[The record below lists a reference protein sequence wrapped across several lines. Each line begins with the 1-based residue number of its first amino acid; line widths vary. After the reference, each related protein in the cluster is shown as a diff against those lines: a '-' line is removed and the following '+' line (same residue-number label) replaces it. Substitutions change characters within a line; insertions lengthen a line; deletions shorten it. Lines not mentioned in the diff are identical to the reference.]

1 MGITGDQESWRSPAR
16 WRVGFRH
23 IRIGMLV
30 PMSSSSSLATLRPA
44 ILADVP
50 IILGFIREL
59 AAYEKLEHQVVAT
72 EALLAEQLFGPR
84 PAAEVVIAELNG
96 AAVGFALF
104 FNNFSTFLGRKG
116 LFLEDLYVQPH
127 ARGSG
132 IGKALLRH
140 LARMAVAR
148 GCGRMDWNVL
158 DWNAP
163 AIGFYEKLGA
173 DVLPDWRTCR
183 LTGDALKAL
192 ARG

>member
-1 MGITGDQESWRSPAR
+1 M
-16 WRVGFRH
+16 
-23 IRIGMLV
+23 
-30 PMSSSSSLATLRPA
+30 
-44 ILADVP
+44 
-50 IILGFIREL
+50 
-59 AAYEKLEHQVVAT
+59 AT
-72 EALLAEQLFGPR
+72 ESLLAEQLFGPH
-84 PAAEVVIAELNG
+84 PAAEVVIAELDG

-104 FNNFSTFLGRKG
+104 FHNFSTFLGRPG

-132 IGKALLRH
+132 VGKALLRH
-140 LARMAVAR
+140 LAGLAVAR

-183 LTGDALKAL
+183 VIGGARCGTL
-192 ARG
+192 AGHPKGNRVAHWTRHRAVAIVTWRNA

>member
-1 MGITGDQESWRSPAR
+1 MDD
-16 WRVGFRH
+16 
-23 IRIGMLV
+23 
-30 PMSSSSSLATLRPA
+30 ATLR
-44 ILADVP
+44 LAVRGDVP
-50 IILGFIREL
+50 AVHGLIREL
-59 AAYEKLEHQVVAT
+59 AVYEKLEHQVVAT
-72 EALLAEQLFGPR
+72 EPLLAEQLFGR
-84 PAAEVVIAELNG
+84 HPAAEVVIAELNG

-104 FNNFSTFLGRKG
+104 FYNFSTFLGRPG

-140 LARMAVAR
+140 LAGLAVAR

-192 ARG
+192 AGHP